1 MARPVS
7 PVSPHEGEHLRV
19 GDEYYVLASSL
30 ASRRRKHVLAH
41 QDTFAVLDQS
51 GDIPLALEEEMGVF
65 FRGTRH
71 LSQLELLA
79 GGRPPFFLSSAVTP
93 DNLRSVANLTNNDV
107 GEDGR
112 FTPRSTLSIRR
123 TSLLCGPQLLVR
135 CVLHSFTLGPLAMRL
150 ELRLSA
156 DFADVFQVRGLSRVR
171 RGTHEPP
178 RTEGGSLVFA
188 YQGLDGVRR
197 LTRCE
202 ITGADVHWEGRQA
215 LLDLVLAPE
224 EERVVDLAITC
235 LNDEAPP
242 PPRLGFTGAEA
253 VREREHRLWQ
263 GELTTVHSAD
273 DGLNAI
279 IAQALA
285 DIFMLTVAPEP
296 GTPHAADRFVYA
308 GIPWFATIFGRD
320 ALITAR
326 EMLTFA
332 PGLARS
338 VLRTL
343 AALQGSEV
351 NPQRDEEPGKIIHEA
366 RYGEMPATGEVPFG
380 RYYGSLDATP
390 LFCMLLGAYAR
401 ATGDLELVRELWPHA
416 RAAVDWME
424 RYGDRDGD
432 GYLEYARR
440 TEHGLA
446 NQGWKDSGD
455 SIFHADGRLAEP
467 PIAPVEVQGYRY
479 AALLAM
485 AELAEAIEVDGAAD
499 WLAAAASLRQRINDD
514 FWLEREGTYAL
525 ALDRDKRPCE
535 VVASNAGHLLFC
547 GVPYA
552 GRARLL
558 GSRLLRADLFS
569 GWGIRTLASGQ
580 PRYNPMSYHNGSI
593 WPHDNALIAA
603 GLRRYERVDGVLDL
617 LTGLVEGSLH
627 FEDRRVPELFCGFG
641 RRRESAPVP
650 YPVACRPQAW
660 AAASVF
666 LFLEAALGV
675 ELDAPRR
682 RAVFRQPQLPAWL
695 PWVEIRNLRIG
706 DARVDLNVLRGKYGG
721 SIEIARKEGEVDI
734 VETR

>member
-1 MARPVS
+1 MVAKSGPPAQYGQRREAAHAGPSGGSRDRLRCRSNGRMATPAMRSASASRPSHAGPPPIQRRTSTETSAVRARS
-7 PVSPHEGEHLRV
+7 ARWLDAASRPSSASRSTTAAKRMPTASACTRRAVCRTHEGEHLRV

-107 GEDGR
+107 REDER
-112 FTPRSTLSIRR
+112 YTPRSTLSIRR
-123 TSLLCGPQLLVR
+123 TTLLCGPQLLVR
-135 CVLHSFTLGPLAMRL
+135 LVLHSFPLGPLAMRL

-171 RGTHEPP
+171 RVTHEPP

-308 GIPWFATIFGRD
+308 GIPSFATIFGRD
-320 ALITAR
+320 ALITSRA
-326 EMLTFA
+326 MLTFP
-332 PGLARS
+332 PGLAR
-338 VLRTL
+338 
-343 AALQGSEV
+343 
-351 NPQRDEEPGKIIHEA
+351 
-366 RYGEMPATGEVPFG
+366 
-380 RYYGSLDATP
+380 
-390 LFCMLLGAYAR
+390 
-401 ATGDLELVRELWPHA
+401 
-416 RAAVDWME
+416 
-424 RYGDRDGD
+424 
-432 GYLEYARR
+432 RR
-440 TEHGLA
+440 P
-446 NQGWKDSGD
+446 S
-455 SIFHADGRLAEP
+455 
-467 PIAPVEVQGYRY
+467 
-479 AALLAM
+479 
-485 AELAEAIEVDGAAD
+485 
-499 WLAAAASLRQRINDD
+499 
-514 FWLEREGTYAL
+514 
-525 ALDRDKRPCE
+525 
-535 VVASNAGHLLFC
+535 
-547 GVPYA
+547 
-552 GRARLL
+552 
-558 GSRLLRADLFS
+558 
-569 GWGIRTLASGQ
+569 
-580 PRYNPMSYHNGSI
+580 
-593 WPHDNALIAA
+593 
-603 GLRRYERVDGVLDL
+603 
-617 LTGLVEGSLH
+617 
-627 FEDRRVPELFCGFG
+627 
-641 RRRESAPVP
+641 
-650 YPVACRPQAW
+650 
-660 AAASVF
+660 
-666 LFLEAALGV
+666 
-675 ELDAPRR
+675 
-682 RAVFRQPQLPAWL
+682 
-695 PWVEIRNLRIG
+695 
-706 DARVDLNVLRGKYGG
+706 
-721 SIEIARKEGEVDI
+721 
-734 VETR
+734 